1 MVEEAENI
9 IVNCNMVAMSNIDG
23 VIVLIS
29 DELLEV
35 AKSQEDFFTD
45 IGRKFDEEL
54 KNEEE

>member
-9 IVNCNMVAMSNIDG
+9 IVNCNMVAMSNING

-29 DELLEV
+29 DELLEI
-35 AKSQEDFFTD
+35 AKSQEDFFTN

>member
-9 IVNCNMVAMSNIDG
+9 IVNCNMVALSNVDG

-35 AKSQEDFFTD
+35 AKSQEDFFTN
-45 IGRKFDEEL
+45 IGRKCDEEL

>member
-9 IVNCNMVAMSNIDG
+9 IVNCNMVALSNIDG

-35 AKSQEDFFTD
+35 AKSQEDFFTN

>member
-9 IVNCNMVAMSNIDG
+9 IVNCNMVAMSNVDG

-45 IGRKFDEEL
+45 IGRNFDEEL

>member
-9 IVNCNMVAMSNIDG
+9 IVNCNMVAMSNVDG

-29 DELLEV
+29 NELLEV

>member
-1 MVEEAENI
+1 
-9 IVNCNMVAMSNIDG
+9 MVAMSNIDG

>member
-9 IVNCNMVAMSNIDG
+9 IVNCNMVALSNIDG

>member
-9 IVNCNMVAMSNIDG
+9 IVNCNMVALSNVDG

-35 AKSQEDFFTD
+35 AKSQEDFFTN

>member
-9 IVNCNMVAMSNIDG
+9 IVNCNMVAMSNVDG

>member
-9 IVNCNMVAMSNIDG
+9 IVNCNMVALSNIDG

-29 DELLEV
+29 DELLKV